1 MRSLQA
7 GAIDEL
13 DEHAARGP
21 RVQERDVA
29 LRSASRRMVDELD
42 ALRLERAERGRE
54 IVDDVAEVMERR
66 LPALGEEARDPGLRV
81 RRLDELDPRTRPGQE
96 DGTDT
101 LVDQVAHRP
110 GLHPDDDPGLRFD
123 LALVAVRRV
132 LDRALL
138 ITALD
143 PGERAP
149 ELLDP
154 RELRERARLDVR
166 RELLD
171 EVRAAE
177 RVDRLGRARLL
188 GDDLLRPQRDPR

>member
-54 IVDDVAEVMERR
+54 IVDHVAEVMERR
-66 LPALGEEARDPGLRV
+66 LPALGEEARDAGLRV
-81 RRLDELDPRTRPGQE
+81 GRLDELDPRVRPGQE
-96 DGTDT
+96 DGTDA

-110 GLHPDDDPGLRFD
+110 GLHPQGVP
-123 LALVAVRRV
+123 
-132 LDRALL
+132 
-138 ITALD
+138 I
-143 PGERAP
+143 E
-149 ELLDP
+149 
-154 RELRERARLDVR
+154 RERAGDRWDDDRDVM
-166 RELLD
+166 EL
-171 EVRAAE
+171 
-177 RVDRLGRARLL
+177 ARLL
-188 GDDLLRPQRDPR
+188 HPRSAGTYAPNASRRS